1 MICIAYD
8 HLRAAL
14 DSAQSGSVETLLVF
28 PGEKSLVVLQ
38 ESVEIV
44 IYRIRRVREYQI
56 SPTRSLHDLPE
67 NPWIKRKVAQPAAQ
81 LRGNR
86 NPEEH
91 GHLPFV
97 PDT

>member
-56 SPTRSLHDLPE
+56 STTRSLNDLREIRFMKRNQLYQAAALSE
-67 NPWIKRKVAQPAAQ
+67 NVSWKDSVDLI
-81 LRGNR
+81 
-86 NPEEH
+86 
-91 GHLPFV
+91 FV
-97 PDT
+97 PNN